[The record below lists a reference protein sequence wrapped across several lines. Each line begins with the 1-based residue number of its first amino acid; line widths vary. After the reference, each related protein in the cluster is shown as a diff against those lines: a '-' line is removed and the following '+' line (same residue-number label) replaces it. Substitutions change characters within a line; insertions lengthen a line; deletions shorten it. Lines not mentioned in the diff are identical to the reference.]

1 MRKVIITAQ
10 PQPELPMKTNHW
22 RIIDPVRGRIRL
34 AMSLSVAASTLTVA
48 ELVLTAHILKHLLDG
63 GTAWGEAAVLVA
75 LTLAAWGLRAQS

>member
-1 MRKVIITAQ
+1 
-10 PQPELPMKTNHW
+10 MKTNHW

-63 GTAWGEAAVLVA
+63 GTACGEAAVLVV
-75 LTLAAWGLRAQS
+75 LTLAAWGLRAQSFRI